1 MARLPFIVVFC
12 GKHRYCFVY
21 SKGNEEQLIS
31 EMIQYAMDERF
42 NFGWAELRSIT
53 SHMQTAGAK
62 GDVAGEEPFSISGQ

>member
-21 SKGNEEQLIS
+21 SKGNEERLIS

-42 NFGWAELRSIT
+42 NFGWSELRSIT
-53 SHMQTAGAK
+53 SHMQTQKTGAK
-62 GDVAGEEPFSISGQ
+62 EDTPDAG